1 MKKIYF
7 KKFITIA
14 IALLLTISMVACG
27 KSTKNES
34 EEASSNRDKLIVGLS
49 ADYAPYEFHAMIDGK
64 DTVVGFDVDLA
75 KEIAKD
81 MNCDL
86 VIKEME
92 FNNLITALKAGQ
104 IDLIISGMNPT
115 EERKKEIDFSDIYY
129 QSQHSVLVRADEKD
143 KYKNLSDLDG
153 KKIGVQL
160 GTTQQD
166 FVEENI
172 KYSDLQILSKVPKLV
187 LELKTE
193 KIDALVT
200 EAPVVS
206 SAIKNNPELVL
217 SDIKIETD
225 DTGNAVGIRKGNDEL
240 REKVNSTIKRLKESG
255 EMDDFIV
262 KANELSA
269 ENQDQS
275 FLTKY
280 SSVFLSGLKITLE
293 ISLITVFLGT
303 ILGAIL
309 FFMKSS
315 QLSIFGIKPLKWIAN
330 IYIEIIRGTPMLL
343 QIMLVYSGSK
353 MVLGLDITAFL
364 SAVIAI
370 SLNSAAYV
378 SEIVRA
384 GIEAVDKGQM
394 EAARSLGMS
403 KALAMKEIIIPQAVK
418 NILPAI
424 GNEFVAVIK
433 ESSMASV
440 IGVGELMF
448 AANIVTGATFM
459 SIEPLAVSA
468 VLYFILTFSLGRL
481 MGYFER
487 RMKASDSR

>member
-34 EEASSNRDKLIVGLS
+34 EEASSNKDKLIVGLS

-206 SAIKNNPELVL
+206 SAIKNN
-217 SDIKIETD
+217 
-225 DTGNAVGIRKGNDEL
+225 
-240 REKVNSTIKRLKESG
+240 
-255 EMDDFIV
+255 
-262 KANELSA
+262 
-269 ENQDQS
+269 
-275 FLTKY
+275 
-280 SSVFLSGLKITLE
+280 
-293 ISLITVFLGT
+293 
-303 ILGAIL
+303 
-309 FFMKSS
+309 
-315 QLSIFGIKPLKWIAN
+315 
-330 IYIEIIRGTPMLL
+330 
-343 QIMLVYSGSK
+343 
-353 MVLGLDITAFL
+353 
-364 SAVIAI
+364 
-370 SLNSAAYV
+370 
-378 SEIVRA
+378 
-384 GIEAVDKGQM
+384 
-394 EAARSLGMS
+394 
-403 KALAMKEIIIPQAVK
+403 
-418 NILPAI
+418 
-424 GNEFVAVIK
+424 
-433 ESSMASV
+433 
-440 IGVGELMF
+440 
-448 AANIVTGATFM
+448 
-459 SIEPLAVSA
+459 
-468 VLYFILTFSLGRL
+468 
-481 MGYFER
+481 
-487 RMKASDSR
+487 

>member
-1 MKKIYF
+1 MKKGYLKRF
-7 KKFITIA
+7 VTVFIIV
-14 IALLLTISMVACG
+14 IVALSMVACG
-27 KSTKNES
+27 KTGSES
-34 EEASSNRDKLIVGLS
+34 EDAEDMNKNALIVGLS
-49 ADYAPYEFHAMIDGK
+49 ADYAPYEFHAMIDGV
-64 DTVVGFDVDLA
+64 DTIVGFDVDVA

-81 MNCDL
+81 LDAKL

-92 FNNLITALKAGQ
+92 FKNLITALKAGQ
-104 IDLIISGMNPT
+104 IDMIISGMNPT
-115 EERKKEIDFSDIYY
+115 DERKKEIDFSDIYY
-129 QSQHSVLVRADEKD
+129 EARHSVLVRAEDKD
-143 KYKNLSDLDG
+143 KYKDVSDLNG
-153 KKIGVQL
+153 KKIGAQL
-160 GTTQQD
+160 GSTQQA

-172 KYSDLQILSKVPKLV
+172 DASDVQILTNINNLI
-187 LELKTE
+187 LELKAG

-200 EAPVVS
+200 EAPVINM
-206 SAIKNNPELVL
+206 AIKSNPELVL
-217 SDIKIETD
+217 ADIVIESE

-240 REKVNSTIKRLKESG
+240 RESVNTTIKRLKDSG
-255 EMDDFIV
+255 ELDQFIV
-262 KANELSA
+262 DANNLA
-269 ENQDQS
+269 ADNQEDG

-280 SSVFLSGLKITLE
+280 SSVFIDGLKTTLG

-303 ILGAIL
+303 VLGAIL
-309 FFMKSS
+309 FFMKTS
-315 QLSIFGIKPLKWIAN
+315 QLSILGFKPLKIIAN
-330 IYIEIIRGTPMLL
+330 IYIEVVRGTPMLL

-353 MVLGLDITAFL
+353 MFLGLDISAFI
-364 SAVIAI
+364 SAIIAI
-370 SLNSAAYV
+370 ALNSAAYV

-403 KALAMKEIIIPQAVK
+403 RGMSMRLIIIPQAVK

-459 SIEPLAVSA
+459 SIEPLMVSA

-481 MGYFER
+481 MSYFER

>member
-34 EEASSNRDKLIVGLS
+34 EEASSNKDKLIVGLS

-293 ISLITVFLGT
+293 ISLI
-303 ILGAIL
+303 
-309 FFMKSS
+309 
-315 QLSIFGIKPLKWIAN
+315 KPLKWIAN

>member
-1 MKKIYF
+1 MKKGYLKRFVTVFMIV
-7 KKFITIA
+7 IV
-14 IALLLTISMVACG
+14 ALSMIACG
-27 KSTKNES
+27 KTGSKV
-34 EEASSNRDKLIVGLS
+34 EEADTSKNTLIVGLS
-49 ADYAPYEFHAMIDGK
+49 ADYAPYEFHAMIDGV
-64 DTVVGFDVDLA
+64 DTIVGFDVDVA

-81 MNCDL
+81 LDANL

-92 FNNLITALKAGQ
+92 FKNLITALKAGQ
-104 IDLIISGMNPT
+104 IDMIISGMNPT
-115 EERKKEIDFSDIYY
+115 DERKKEIDFSDIYY
-129 QSQHSVLVRADEKD
+129 EARHSVLVRTEDKG
-143 KYKNLSDLDG
+143 KYKDISDLNG
-153 KKIGVQL
+153 KKIGAQL
-160 GTTQQD
+160 GSTQQA
-166 FVEENI
+166 FVEENVDA
-172 KYSDLQILSKVPKLV
+172 SDVQILTNINNLI
-187 LELKTE
+187 LELKAG

-200 EAPVVS
+200 EAPVISMAVKS
-206 SAIKNNPELVL
+206 NPELVL
-217 SDIKIETD
+217 SDIVIESE

-240 REKVNSTIKRLKESG
+240 RESVNATIKRLQDSG
-255 EMDDFIV
+255 ELGQFIV
-262 KANELSA
+262 DANTLAA
-269 ENQDQS
+269 ENQEEG

-280 SSVFLSGLKITLE
+280 ASVFLNGLKITLA

-309 FFMKSS
+309 FFMKTS
-315 QLSIFGIKPLKWIAN
+315 QLSILGIKPLKIIASV
-330 IYIEIIRGTPMLL
+330 YIEVVRGTPMLL

-353 MVLGLDITAFL
+353 MFLGIDISAFM
-364 SAVIAI
+364 AAIIAI
-370 SLNSAAYV
+370 ALNSAAYV

-403 KALAMKEIIIPQAVK
+403 RGMAMRLIIIPQAVK

-448 AANIVTGATFM
+448 AANIVTGATFK
-459 SIEPLAVSA
+459 SIEPLMVSA